1 MIIKIHPEF
10 AEMKKSAF
18 NRAIGKQIRDTRLKL
33 ELTQA
38 ELADKLGLD
47 YQYISRLERGLISP
61 TLFWLYD
68 FTTALEINME
78 DFINELNE
86 VLKAPDQ

>member
-1 MIIKIHPEF
+1 MIIKIDSEF
-10 AEMKKSAF
+10 ADMEKSAF
-18 NRAIGKQIRDTRLKL
+18 NKAIGKHIRDTRLKL
-33 ELTQA
+33 KLTQA

-68 FTTALEINME
+68 FTTALEINMG
-78 DFINELNE
+78 DFIDELNE
-86 VLKAPDQ
+86 VLNSPHQ

>member
-1 MIIKIHPEF
+1 MIIEIDSEF
-10 AEMKKSAF
+10 AEMEKSAF
-18 NRAIGKQIRDTRLKL
+18 NRAIGIQIRDTRLKL

-68 FTTALEINME
+68 FTAALEINME
-78 DFINELNE
+78 DFIQDLNN
-86 VLKAPDQ
+86 VLKVSHQ

>member
-1 MIIKIHPEF
+1 LIIEIDSEF
-10 AEMKKSAF
+10 AEMEKSAF
-18 NRAIGKQIRDTRLKL
+18 NRAIGIQIRDTRLKL

-68 FTTALEINME
+68 FTAALEINME
-78 DFINELNE
+78 DFIQDLNN
-86 VLKAPDQ
+86 VLKVSHQ

>member
-1 MIIKIHPEF
+1 ME
-10 AEMKKSAF
+10 KSAF
-18 NRAIGKQIRDTRLKL
+18 NRAIGKQIRNTRLKL

-47 YQYISRLERGLISP
+47 YQYISRLERGQISP

-68 FTTALEINME
+68 FTTALEINIE
-78 DFINELNE
+78 DFIHELNGY
-86 VLKAPDQ
+86 LKST

>member
-1 MIIKIHPEF
+1 ME
-10 AEMKKSAF
+10 KSAF
-18 NRAIGKQIRDTRLKL
+18 NRAIGKQIRNTRLKL

-47 YQYISRLERGLISP
+47 YQYISRLERGQISP

-68 FTTALEINME
+68 FCSALEIDIE
-78 DFINELNE
+78 DFIHELNGY
-86 VLKAPDQ
+86 LKST

>member
-1 MIIKIHPEF
+1 MIIKIDSEF
-10 AEMKKSAF
+10 AEMEKSAF
-18 NRAIGKQIRDTRLKL
+18 NRAIGIQIRDTRLKL
-33 ELTQA
+33 QLTQA

-68 FTTALEINME
+68 FSIALDIDIE
-78 DFINELNE
+78 DFIHELHE
-86 VLKAPDQ
+86 VLKAPHQ